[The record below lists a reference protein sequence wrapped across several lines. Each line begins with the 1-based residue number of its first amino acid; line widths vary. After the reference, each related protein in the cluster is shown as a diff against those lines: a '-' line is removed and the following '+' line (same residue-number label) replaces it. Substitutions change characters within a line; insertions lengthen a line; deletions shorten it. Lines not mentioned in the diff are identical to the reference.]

1 MTDLEKKA
9 FLAAWQHCDN
19 EHGMDDTECFDC
31 QHLARSFVRFA
42 EKEYKDDLDYLRGE
56 VNRLRDL
63 LVEARNAAR
72 GL

>member
-9 FLAAWQHCDN
+9 LRAAWDHCDN
-19 EHGMDDTECFDC
+19 EHGMDDTSCYAC
-31 QHLARSFVRFA
+31 MSLARSFVRFA

-63 LVEARNAAR
+63 LAEVRCAAR